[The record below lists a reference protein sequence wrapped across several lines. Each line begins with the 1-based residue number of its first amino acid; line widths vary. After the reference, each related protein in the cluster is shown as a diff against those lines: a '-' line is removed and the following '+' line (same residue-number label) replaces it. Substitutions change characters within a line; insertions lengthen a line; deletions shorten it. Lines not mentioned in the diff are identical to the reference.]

1 MLKIKESL
9 FIKSIVDSNHRPTP
23 HFPEIAFAGRS
34 NVGKSSLINKLVS
47 KNNLARISKSPGK
60 TRTINYYLINQNFYM
75 VDLPGYGFARVSKAE
90 RESWRRVIEKY
101 ILNNKKLKS
110 LYILIDSK
118 VGLQKN
124 DRQLL
129 EWIVHHKIP
138 FRIILTKSDKISRN
152 LQNVRIKEL
161 HNLIDGIDPSF
172 IFIFS
177 ARNNVGREEILQS
190 IEQLLM

>member
-1 MLKIKESL
+1 
-9 FIKSIVDSNHRPTP
+9 
-23 HFPEIAFAGRS
+23 
-34 NVGKSSLINKLVS
+34 
-47 KNNLARISKSPGK
+47 
-60 TRTINYYLINQNFYM
+60 M